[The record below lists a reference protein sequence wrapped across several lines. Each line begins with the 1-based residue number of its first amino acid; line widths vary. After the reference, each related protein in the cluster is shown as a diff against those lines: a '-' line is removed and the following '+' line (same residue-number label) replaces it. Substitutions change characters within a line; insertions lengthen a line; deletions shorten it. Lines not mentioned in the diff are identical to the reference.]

1 VAFVDELVDAA
12 SEDRSSYDYT
22 VVPVDAE
29 AMAAYIANLLER
41 RDRGVALP
49 FVTRRLRDDRLV
61 GCTRFDNI
69 EYWEWPGGDDQPDVA
84 EIGGTWLAASAQR
97 TSVNTEAKLLQFAHA
112 FEVWH
117 VQRLFLKTDARNARS
132 RTAIERIG
140 GRFEGI
146 ARNQMPAVDHGGPRD
161 SAFFSIVPGEWPAAR
176 ARLEARLRDGIGPA

>member
-12 SEDRSSYDYT
+12 GEDRSAYT
-22 VVPVDAE
+22 YTPVPSDADS
-29 AMAAYIANLLER
+29 MAAYIANLLER

-49 FVTRRLRDDRLV
+49 FVTRRLSDDRLV

-69 EYWEWPGGDDQPDVA
+69 EYWEWHGGDDQPDVA

-97 TSVNTEAKLLQFAHA
+97 TAVNTEAKLLQFTHA
-112 FEVWH
+112 FDVWH
-117 VQRLFLKTDARNARS
+117 VQRLFLKTDARNGRS

-146 ARNQMPAVDHGGPRD
+146 VRNQMPAVDHPGPRD
-161 SAFFSIVPGEWPAAR
+161 SAFFSIVPDEWPAAR
-176 ARLEARLRDGIGPA
+176 ARLEARLRQGLAPA